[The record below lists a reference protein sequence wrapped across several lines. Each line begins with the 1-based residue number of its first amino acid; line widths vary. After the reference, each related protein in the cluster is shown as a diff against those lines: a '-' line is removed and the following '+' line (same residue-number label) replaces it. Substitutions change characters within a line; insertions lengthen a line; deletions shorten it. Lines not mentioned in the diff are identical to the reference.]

1 MKKTIKSITAVLLA
15 LMALI
20 CLFGCDRKAPEGIWE
35 SATYLEDVT
44 LGEGSKTVT
53 VKQIIQDKTVVFTIK
68 TDAATLGEAMNAH
81 NLLEGEDGLYTVI
94 NGVTADYNIDKSY
107 WSFTKGGEYLM
118 YGADDAE
125 IADGEVYEFTYTK

>member
-1 MKKTIKSITAVLLA
+1 MKKFIILLPVLFTL
-15 LMALI
+15 L

-53 VKQIIQDKTVVFTIK
+53 VKQVVEDKTVVFTIK

-81 NLLEGEDGLYTVI
+81 NLLEGVDGLYTVI
-94 NGVTADYNIDKSY
+94 NGITADYNIDKSY
-107 WSFTKGGEYLM
+107 WSFTKDGEYLM
-118 YGADDAE
+118 YGADDAA